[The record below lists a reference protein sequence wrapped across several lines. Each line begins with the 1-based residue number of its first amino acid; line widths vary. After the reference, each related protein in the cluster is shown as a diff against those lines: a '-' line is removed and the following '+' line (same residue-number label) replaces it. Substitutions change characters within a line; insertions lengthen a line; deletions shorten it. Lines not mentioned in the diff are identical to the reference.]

1 MAGTDTDIPSKIEDF
16 PSFASEPTYK
26 ASNDSE
32 DSLPHQKNRPK
43 NAAQD
48 APKGIT
54 EVPVSIFNQG
64 LSGLE
69 ALSFYLKEHEGL
81 RFCSIASILKRDD
94 RTIWDSYTEGKKKAS
109 SFSPSKDSLFIPLFI
124 FQDRTLGVLE
134 ALSKH
139 LKEQHF
145 LKLSQIAALLGK
157 NDRTIWTA
165 YHRAKKK
172 GNMVTYAS

>member
-1 MAGTDTDIPSKIEDF
+1 MAGTDTDIPSKIEGF
-16 PSFASEPTYK
+16 PSFASESTYR
-26 ASNDSE
+26 ASNDSAA
-32 DSLPHQKNRPK
+32 SLSYSKNRSK
-43 NAAQD
+43 NVTQD
-48 APKGIT
+48 APKDIT

-69 ALSFYLKEHEGL
+69 ALAFYLKEHQGL
-81 RFCSIASILKRDD
+81 RFCSIASLLKRDD
-94 RTIWDSYTEGKKKAS
+94 RTIWDSYTEGKKKVS

-145 LKLSQIAALLGK
+145 LKFSQIATLLGK

-172 GNMVTYAS
+172 GSVVAHAS